1 MRSVLVGL
9 VLCGSMTTSIIAQY
23 RPFKLPEGM
32 RLLGEDFI
40 ELTVK
45 QYSVEKQPFTSVLKD
60 LARRFGV
67 QFSVEIAV
75 SREFKDPT
83 ISLQLRE
90 VTLKEL
96 FNQVISAGH
105 FEEAQWGVH
114 PYLADRFYIDI
125 GTSHKGLHY
134 PLDLRL
140 EKWSAPP
147 DMSPV
152 NILNNFLGSIPQLRR
167 RFYGEGGT
175 IGSMPPYV
183 TFGCRVVYTAENE
196 SVEQI
201 LENLA
206 RIGNLSWIFI
216 YVAEDE
222 RRSRLMA
229 F

>member
-1 MRSVLVGL
+1 MRRWLLGFL
-9 VLCGSMTTSIIAQY
+9 LCGSLTTSVVAQF
-23 RPFKLPEGM
+23 RPAQLPEGM
-32 RLLGEDFI
+32 SLPGEEFI
-40 ELTVK
+40 ELVVK
-45 QYSVEKQPFTSVLKD
+45 RYSIEKQPFTNVLKD

-75 SREFKDPT
+75 SKEFSDPPIT
-83 ISLQLRE
+83 LDLGE
-90 VTLKEL
+90 VTLKDL
-96 FNQVISAGH
+96 LNHVINAGG
-105 FEEAQWGVH
+105 FEEAEWWTH
-114 PYLADRFYIDI
+114 PSLADRFYIEV
-125 GTSHKGLHY
+125 GRSHRGFDY

-183 TFGCRVVYTAENE
+183 TFGCRVVYQAENE

-201 LENLA
+201 VENLA
-206 RIGNLSWIFI
+206 GIGNLSWLFI

-222 RRSRLMA
+222 ARSRLRA